1 MHMLVENMG
10 DESTL
15 QDTKSRYRMNAQY
28 QSFIFIIFVLPIVV
42 NLREVD

>member
-15 QDTKSRYRMNAQY
+15 QDTQIRYKKNAQY
-28 QSFIFIIFVLPIVV
+28 QFFFFVIFLLAIIV
-42 NLREVD
+42 N